1 MKGLLFFQRALNR
14 VDVMNYDLII
24 ARYGEIGLKSSK
36 IRSRFE
42 RKLVKNIKATFDCE
56 VDRNQGR
63 IYIFPND
70 FEEGIAKLNRVFG
83 VVSYSPA
90 ISTYSNYEDID
101 NTLANYTKELMDEG
115 ILDEN
120 TKFAIKCRRVGKHD
134 FTSQEMAAHCGGV
147 VRNVILAPVDLTNP
161 DLTIYVEIRDD
172 DTFIYHE
179 KIRGPG
185 GLPLGTQGKVIVLL
199 SSGIDSPVA
208 AYLMMKRGCEVVA
221 LHCNNDPFSGP
232 KVTENFSALVDQLN
246 IYAKGVPIKKRVIDY
261 GEYLTRAK
269 ELAPERMTCV
279 LCKSGMYRIAEK
291 LALKIGADAIVDGSS
306 VGQVASQT
314 LSNILATRYG
324 VEVPILSPLIGLD
337 KEEITKIAKEIGTF
351 KISEID
357 DGGCSAVPRYP
368 ETHAD
373 LKRVKE
379 ACEAMNQDEEV
390 VKAFENIRKLD

>member
-1 MKGLLFFQRALNR
+1 
-14 VDVMNYDLII
+14 MNYDLII
-24 ARYGEIGLKSSK
+24 ARYGEIGVKSPK

-42 RKLVKNIKATFDCE
+42 RKLVKNIKATFECDVE
-56 VDRNQGR
+56 RNQGR
-63 IYIFPND
+63 IYIHPKD
-70 FEEGIAKLNRVFG
+70 FDEGIEKLNRVFG

-90 ISTYSNYEDID
+90 TSTFSTFEAID
-101 NTLANYTKELMDEG
+101 ETLGQYTEELMAENV
-115 ILDEN
+115 LDEN
-120 TKFAIKCRRVGKHD
+120 TKFAIKCRRVGTHD

-147 VRNVILAPVDLTNP
+147 VRDIILAPVDLTNP
-161 DLTIYVEIRDD
+161 DLTIFVEIREDKA
-172 DTFIYHE
+172 FIFHE
-179 KIRGPG
+179 KIKGPG
-185 GLPLGTQGKVIVLL
+185 GLPLGTQGKVVVLL

-232 KVTENFSALVDQLN
+232 KVTENFNALVDQLN
-246 IYAKGVPIKKRVIDY
+246 IYAKGTPIKKRVIDY
-261 GEYLTRAK
+261 GEYLTVAK
-269 ELAPERMTCV
+269 EKGPEKMTCV

-324 VEVPILSPLIGLD
+324 VDVPILSPLIGLD
-337 KEEITKIAKEIGTF
+337 KEEITAIAKDIGTF
-351 KISEID
+351 EISKID

-373 LKRVKE
+373 LERVKK
-379 ACEAMNQDEEV
+379 ACEDMDQEIEV
-390 VKAFENIRKLD
+390 QKAFENIRKLE

>member
-1 MKGLLFFQRALNR
+1 
-14 VDVMNYDLII
+14 MNYDLII
-24 ARYGEIGLKSSK
+24 ARYGEIGLKSPK

-42 RKLVKNIKATFDCE
+42 KKLVKNIKATFDCD

-63 IYIFPND
+63 IYIFPKD
-70 FEEGIAKLNRVFG
+70 FDEGIEKLNRVFG

-90 ISTYSNYEDID
+90 TSTSSTYEEIDETLGSYVEDLIS
-101 NTLANYTKELMDEG
+101 EG

-120 TKFAIKCRRVGKHD
+120 TKFAIKCRRVGTHD

-147 VRNVILAPVDLTNP
+147 VRNKVLAPVDLTNP
-161 DLTIYVEIRDD
+161 DLTIFVEIRDKKA
-172 DTFIYHE
+172 FIFHE
-179 KIRGPG
+179 KVKGPG
-185 GLPLGTQGKVIVLL
+185 GLPLGTQGKVVVLL

-232 KVTENFSALVDQLN
+232 KVTENFNALVDQLN
-246 IYAKGVPIKKRVIDY
+246 IYAKGTPIKKRVIDY
-261 GEYLTRAK
+261 GEYLTVAK
-269 ELAPERMTCV
+269 EKAPEKMTCV

-291 LALKIGADAIVDGSS
+291 LANKIGADAIVDGSS

-324 VEVPILSPLIGLD
+324 VDMPILSPLIGLD
-337 KEEITKIAKEIGTF
+337 KEEITAIAKDIGTF
-351 KISEID
+351 EISKID

-368 ETHAD
+368 ETRAD

-379 ACEAMNQDEEV
+379 ACEAMNQDEEIQ
-390 VKAFENIRKLD
+390 KAFENIRKLE

>member
-1 MKGLLFFQRALNR
+1 
-14 VDVMNYDLII
+14 MNHELII
-24 ARYGEIGLKSSK
+24 ARYGEIGLKSPK

-42 RKLVKNIKATFDCE
+42 RKLVKNIKATFECD
-56 VDRNQGR
+56 VNRNQGR
-63 IYIFPND
+63 IYIFPKD
-70 FEEGIAKLNRVFG
+70 FDEGIEKLNRVFG

-90 ISTYSNYEDID
+90 TSTNTDYADID
-101 NTLANYTKELMDEG
+101 ETLTRYASDLVDEG

-120 TKFAIKCRRVGKHD
+120 TKFAIKCRRVGTHD

-147 VRNVILAPVDLTNP
+147 VRNVVMAPVDLTNP
-161 DLTIYVEIRDD
+161 DLTIFVEIRENDAY
-172 DTFIYHE
+172 IYHE

-208 AYLMMKRGCEVVA
+208 AYMMMKRGCEVVA

-232 KVTENFSALVDQLN
+232 KVTENFNLLVDQLN
-246 IYAKGVPIKKRVIDY
+246 IYARGVPIKKRIIDY
-261 GEYLTRAK
+261 GEYLSVAK
-269 ELAPERMTCV
+269 EKAPEKMTCV
-279 LCKSGMYRIAEK
+279 LCKSGMYKIAEK
-291 LALKIGADAIVDGSS
+291 LAVKLGADAIVDGSS

-337 KEEITKIAKEIGTF
+337 KEEITAIAKEIGTF
-351 KISEID
+351 EISKID

-373 LKRVKE
+373 LERVKK
-379 ACEAMNQDEEV
+379 ACEDMDQDVEV
-390 VKAFENIRKLD
+390 QKAFENIRKLD

>member
-1 MKGLLFFQRALNR
+1 
-14 VDVMNYDLII
+14 MNYDLII
-24 ARYGEIGLKSSK
+24 ARYGEIGLKSPK

-42 RKLVKNIKATFDCE
+42 RKLVKNIKATFECDVE
-56 VDRNQGR
+56 RNQGR
-63 IYIFPND
+63 IYINPND
-70 FEEGIAKLNRVFG
+70 FDDGINKLNRVFG

-90 ISTYSNYEDID
+90 TSTHSTYEEIDETLGRYVED
-101 NTLANYTKELMDEG
+101 LMAEN

-147 VRNVILAPVDLTNP
+147 VRNKILAPVDLTNP
-161 DLTIYVEIRDD
+161 DLTIFVEIRDD
-172 DTFIYHE
+172 DAYIFHE
-179 KIRGPG
+179 KIKGPG

-208 AYLMMKRGCEVVA
+208 AYLMMKRGCEVIA

-232 KVTENFSALVDQLN
+232 KVTENFNLLVDRLN

-261 GEYLTRAK
+261 GQYLQAAK
-269 ELAPERMTCV
+269 DKAPEKMTCV
-279 LCKSGMYRIAEK
+279 LCKFGMYRIAEK
-291 LALKIGADAIVDGSS
+291 LALKLGADAIVDGSS

-324 VEVPILSPLIGLD
+324 VEMPILSPLIGLD
-337 KEEITKIAKEIGTF
+337 KEEITAIAKEIGTF
-351 KISEID
+351 EISKID
-357 DGGCSAVPRYP
+357 DGGCSAVPKYP

-373 LKRVKE
+373 LERVKK
-379 ACEAMNQDEEV
+379 ACEDMNQDEEV
-390 VKAFENIRKLD
+390 QKAFDNIRKLD

>member
-1 MKGLLFFQRALNR
+1 
-14 VDVMNYDLII
+14 MNHDLII
-24 ARYGEIGLKSSK
+24 ARYGEIGLKSPK

-42 RKLVKNIKATFDCE
+42 RKLVKNIKATFECD
-56 VDRNQGR
+56 VNRNQGR
-63 IYIFPND
+63 IYIFPRD
-70 FEEGIAKLNRVFG
+70 FDEGIEKLNRVFG

-90 ISTYSNYEDID
+90 TSTNTDYADID
-101 NTLANYTKELMDEG
+101 ETLTRYASDLVDEG

-120 TKFAIKCRRVGKHD
+120 TKFAIKCRRVGTHD

-147 VRNVILAPVDLTNP
+147 VRNVVIAPVDLTNP
-161 DLTIYVEIRDD
+161 DLTIFVEIRGNDAY
-172 DTFIYHE
+172 IYHE

-208 AYLMMKRGCEVVA
+208 AYMMMKRGCEVVA

-232 KVTENFSALVDQLN
+232 KVTENFNLLVDRLN
-246 IYAKGVPIKKRVIDY
+246 IYARGVPIKKRIIDY
-261 GEYLTRAK
+261 GEYLSVAK
-269 ELAPERMTCV
+269 EKAPEKMTCV
-279 LCKSGMYRIAEK
+279 LCKSGMYKIAEK
-291 LALKIGADAIVDGSS
+291 LAVKLGADAIVDGSS

-337 KEEITKIAKEIGTF
+337 KEEITAIAKEIGTF
-351 KISEID
+351 EISKID

-373 LKRVKE
+373 LERVKK
-379 ACEAMNQDEEV
+379 ACEDMDQDVEV
-390 VKAFENIRKLD
+390 QRAFENIRKLD

>member
-1 MKGLLFFQRALNR
+1 M
-14 VDVMNYDLII
+14 DHDLII
-24 ARYGEIGLKSSK
+24 ARYGEIGLKSPK
-36 IRSRFE
+36 VRSRFE
-42 RKLVKNIKATFDCE
+42 RKLVKNIKATFECE

-63 IYIFPND
+63 IYIHPKD
-70 FEEGIAKLNRVFG
+70 FDDGIEKLNRVFG

-90 ISTYSNYEDID
+90 TSTNADYANID
-101 NTLANYTKELMDEG
+101 ETLTEYTRDLVDEG

-120 TKFAIKCRRVGKHD
+120 TKFAIKCRRVGTHD

-147 VRNVILAPVDLTNP
+147 VRNVVLAPVDLTNP
-161 DLTIYVEIRDD
+161 DLTIFVEIRDND
-172 DTFIYHE
+172 AYIYHE

-185 GLPLGTQGKVIVLL
+185 GLPLGTQGKVVVLL

-232 KVTENFSALVDQLN
+232 KVTELFNQLVDQLN

-261 GEYLTRAK
+261 GEYLQAAK
-269 ELAPERMTCV
+269 DNAPEKMTCV

-291 LALKIGADAIVDGSS
+291 LAQKLGADAIVDGSS

-324 VEVPILSPLIGLD
+324 VEMPILSPLIGLD

-351 KISEID
+351 EISKID
-357 DGGCSAVPRYP
+357 DGGCSAVPKYP
-368 ETHAD
+368 ETRAD
-373 LKRVKE
+373 LERVKQ
-379 ACEAMNQDEEV
+379 ACEDMNQDEEV
-390 VKAFENIRKLD
+390 QMAFDNIRKI

>member
-1 MKGLLFFQRALNR
+1 
-14 VDVMNYDLII
+14 MNYDLII
-24 ARYGEIGLKSSK
+24 ARYGEIGLKSPK

-42 RKLVKNIKATFDCE
+42 KKLVKNIKATFDCD

-63 IYIFPND
+63 IYIRPQD
-70 FEEGIAKLNRVFG
+70 FSEGIEKLNRVFG

-90 ISTYSNYEDID
+90 ISTKANYEDID
-101 NTLANYTKELMDEG
+101 KTLDNYTQQLIDEN

-120 TKFAIKCRRVGKHD
+120 TKFAIKCRRVGTHE

-161 DLTIYVEIRDD
+161 DLTIFVEIRDND
-172 DTFIYHE
+172 AYIFHE
-179 KIRGPG
+179 KIKGPG

-232 KVTENFSALVDQLN
+232 KVTENFNALVDQLN
-246 IYAKGVPIKKRVIDY
+246 IYAKGTPIKKRVIDY
-261 GEYLTRAK
+261 GEYLTVAK
-269 ELAPERMTCV
+269 EKAPEKMTCV

-324 VEVPILSPLIGLD
+324 VDVPILSPLIGLD
-337 KEEITKIAKEIGTF
+337 KEEITTIAKDIGTF
-351 KISEID
+351 EISKID

-368 ETHAD
+368 ETRAD
-373 LKRVKE
+373 LERVKE

-390 VKAFENIRKLD
+390 QKAFENIRRLD